1 MEQKTYMRSIRSSGV
16 WNGLLSACPGVGN
29 LRPLQISAGVPGG
42 GGGMV
47 LPGGALRDNTKK
59 GCVADY
65 STAKFTRLEC
75 LGLSLIP
82 PKREEEC
89 LANCFQSED
98 L

>member
-1 MEQKTYMRSIRSSGV
+1 MEWSTFCVPGGGESEA
-16 WNGLLSACPGVGN
+16 SAN
-29 LRPLQISAGVPGG
+29 LRGCARG